1 MSSFYVPTPQA
12 YQPPSSIICKY
23 CNSPI
28 FVGDRA
34 VYFHHG
40 IVGRGQKSG
49 QPIVTDGS
57 HTSGESVV
65 HELCAPGFLTTE
77 IVDCAEEV
85 ESVVDS
91 ITADIFGK
99 SYSDMAM
106 EESLCVACGTELDE

>member
-1 MSSFYVPTPQA
+1 M
-12 YQPPSSIICKY
+12 
-23 CNSPI
+23 
-28 FVGDRA
+28 
-34 VYFHHG
+34 
-40 IVGRGQKSG
+40 
-49 QPIVTDGS
+49 
-57 HTSGESVV
+57 